1 MLKFDG
7 DFLLIESPL
16 LRDCKE
22 KLGGALILYKNKDC
36 CEILSAHTTKS
47 MCIAY
52 ATEYYKKV
60 CTHFN

>member
-1 MLKFDG
+1 MNFILT
-7 DFLLIESPL
+7 ESPL

-22 KLGGALILYKNKDC
+22 KLAGALILYKNKDC

-52 ATEYYKKV
+52 ATEYNKKV
-60 CTHFN
+60 CICLNL